1 MTVIIDNSNER
12 IAQKIKKKGSGMF
25 ISGFQ
30 ILLPIYCLVIL
41 SSAAQTENREI
52 GAFPQPVDTTGTEFV
67 YKNKLLIFPL
77 VALSTETNW
86 VFGIANA
93 YVFKTSRKDPTLR
106 TSTMPSGFLYTL
118 NNQILIALGANIF
131 LPKEKYIIRFENSFS
146 KFPDKFWGIGNN
158 TPEKARESYTFTQF
172 YINPQLSRKIKY
184 NFFGGVGLE
193 YQDVFN
199 IRYDSLGNFE
209 KQKVL
214 GIYKRSD
221 YQVFGYSLLLTH
233 DSRNHAY
240 TPDRGSL
247 MRIKFANFNRQA
259 GSDFDFHGLEV
270 DFRKFIGF
278 KTRQVLAIQALGI
291 LTFGDVPY
299 RNLAV
304 LGGNSMMRGYYS
316 GRYRDKKFVGSQVE
330 YRFPLYK
337 RLSAVTFM
345 SVGQV
350 AGQMDEINFSRFKLG
365 GGVGVRFAV
374 LSKEKLK
381 LRFDVVHGNETLNYY
396 IVLAESF

>member
-1 MTVIIDNSNER
+1 MESQSPKEKKQCVALSIRSLILTLLYCILYSQAS
-12 IAQKIKKKGSGMF
+12 AQNK
-25 ISGFQ
+25 
-30 ILLPIYCLVIL
+30 
-41 SSAAQTENREI
+41 NREI
-52 GAFPQPVDTTGTEFV
+52 GAFPQLVDTTGTEPV

-93 YVFKTSRKDPTLR
+93 YIFKTSKKDPTLR
-106 TSTMPSGFLYTL
+106 TSTIPSGFLYTL
-118 NNQILIALGANIF
+118 NQQILIAIGANIF
-131 LPKEKYIIRFENSFS
+131 LPKEKYIIRFENTFS

-158 TPEKARESYTFTQF
+158 TPPAARESYTFTQF
-172 YINPQLSRKIKY
+172 YINPQLSRKIKN
-184 NFFGGVGLE
+184 NFFAGAGLE

-199 IRYDSLGNFE
+199 IQYDSLGNFE
-209 KQKVL
+209 KQQVL

-221 YQVFGYSLLLTH
+221 YHVFGYSLLLTH

-247 MRIKFANFNRQA
+247 IRIKFANFNNQL

-278 KTRQVLAIQALGI
+278 NTQQVLAIQALGI
-291 LTFGDVPY
+291 FTFGDVPY

-316 GRYRDKKFVGSQVE
+316 GRYRGKKFVGYQVE

-337 RLSAVTFM
+337 RLSGVSFA
-345 SVGQV
+345 S
-350 AGQMDEINFSRFKLG
+350 AGQIASHMDEINFSGFKLG
-365 GGVGVRFAV
+365 GGVGVRFSV
-374 LSKEKLK
+374 LPKEKLN
-381 LRFDVVHGNETLNYY
+381 LRFDVARGNETLNYY